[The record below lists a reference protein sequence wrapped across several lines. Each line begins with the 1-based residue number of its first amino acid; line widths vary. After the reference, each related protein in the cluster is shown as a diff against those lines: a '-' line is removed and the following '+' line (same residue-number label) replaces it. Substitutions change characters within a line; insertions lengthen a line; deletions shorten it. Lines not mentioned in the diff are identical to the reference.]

1 MPGVS
6 AHDSLF
12 VLLRPGVAEP
22 CTSVGLYG
30 TPFVKILYLTD
41 LAQKLLSLRIFSYLC
56 AEITICVTL
65 ARQIKETK
73 DAYVPIC
80 NKLQY
85 LAYLLLNSLIAGPW
99 YIRGWCLMLERR
111 YGFHAGA

>member
-1 MPGVS
+1 M
-6 AHDSLF
+6 A
-12 VLLRPGVAEP
+12 
-22 CTSVGLYG
+22 
-30 TPFVKILYLTD
+30 
-41 LAQKLLSLRIFSYLC
+41 LSID
-56 AEITICVTL
+56 
-65 ARQIKETK
+65 KETK

-111 YGFHAGA
+111 YGFHAGAWMGKALF